1 MPFGMASGLGREMGV
16 LDWVVSCMSL
26 RENTG
31 LIWTGALHAFINIWR
46 ELNPD
51 RRNQDPLSQEV
62 LNVGPT
68 TDGYSQLD
76 LVQGLNERRE
86 VYEKYRNIL
95 EKTIKRP
102 TATGC
107 VSLLKI
113 LVF

>member
-1 MPFGMASGLGREMGV
+1 MPFGMASGVGQEMGV
-16 LDWVVSCMSL
+16 LHGMVTCMSHW
-26 RENTG
+26 ENTG

-76 LVQGLNERRE
+76 LVQGLNERHE

-95 EKTIKRP
+95 KKSNQKIDSNRLCK
-102 TATGC
+102 
-107 VSLLKI
+107 LIKI